1 MWSIYI
7 AWEIALENGPCG
19 LLVVAC
25 VPVPAD
31 KRIKNTWRYT
41 AAPIFS
47 KIDACAYKN
56 SPFIAT
62 GKKS

>member
-1 MWSIYI
+1 M
-7 AWEIALENGPCG
+7 EKGPCG

-25 VPVPAD
+25 VPLPAD